1 MGRTRHQTADASVLD
16 EHAATIMLLALSGR
30 GARVPIE
37 QLLQLH
43 KLQTAAATQLEVVNM
58 RLRNNML
65 QSTCR
70 RDAKGVSYRVQRL
83 SLQDE
88 KIALEARLVAL
99 EAEGRFL
106 AEYPEYHNFQ
116 CSFAS
121 HQVVRGAL
129 ANPKTTVLDV
139 RRIDEILESGFLKTE
154 RQWVHAQCTLTE
166 CPLLDVAAESLIPD
180 KHAPV
185 VVYCASGKRAE
196 KAKEVLES
204 KGYVNVLN
212 AGGLGDLGY
221 LKE

>member
-1 MGRTRHQTADASVLD
+1 MLMTSRRLFSFVVVTAANTLPKNQI
-16 EHAATIMLLALSGR
+16 AAFAPLLASTTPTILGSSAARQSSSKSTRRTFFSSAPMLSFTSH
-30 GARVPIE
+30 
-37 QLLQLH
+37 LH
-43 KLQTAAATQLEVVNM
+43 
-58 RLRNNML
+58 
-65 QSTCR
+65 
-70 RDAKGVSYRVQRL
+70 
-83 SLQDE
+83 
-88 KIALEARLVAL
+88 I
-99 EAEGRFL
+99 
-106 AEYPEYHNFQ
+106 
-116 CSFAS
+116 
-121 HQVVRGAL
+121 VRGAL

-139 RRIDEILESGFLKTE
+139 RGIDEILENGFLKTD

-185 VVYCASGKRAE
+185 IVYCASGKRAA